1 MPYNNYYMKKKK
13 RRKVKNRLSRTYSVQ
28 LREQIRKT
36 VDEANASLQPERRIP
51 VLVAF
56 QVAGRDLR
64 KTRKLHPDVRV
75 FSAARAV
82 NAHISLSSV
91 GKETVAALENS
102 DLLPVGHPKSTRV
115 HAMTASALRASRARW
130 IAADPSIVH
139 EESRA
144 LVASALS
151 LYPTSVEAQHAFARI
166 EAADINRMPL
176 WVRVLAA
183 SAAHAMTAALGLG
196 GNSSVA
202 RRARAQMQRRDRI
215 GRFAFMGGGFSFGI
229 KIDGVFRA
237 ISGKVVGMPEGG
249 EGDLVEIDIRGD
261 KDLADGIYT
270 VNSSRGTSSKAILDV
285 DALPEKTRQRAQ
297 GTEIDS
303 EAYDIKSLK
312 RMDAPSEFK
321 KKSENNGVI
330 SYMTDDAYAVE
341 SADGG
346 KSITVRREVGGS
358 LVGKFDD
365 WGKAVSAMGKDQ
377 DNYDKYLKT
386 PEGQAELRSG
396 KWDVEVVGDDDV
408 DAPEPSAEP
417 MDLDPSRNITTQV
430 TDAVRDKR
438 KVRFNYGGKERIL
451 TPEKI
456 STGEKSGKRNLFGKD
471 GDGNRKSFTLDKIE
485 APEVKAR
492 IPEQDSTSQE
502 PGTAPEGWTTRVA
515 MEMGGVPNA
524 WTHVPPSAEY
534 GEDHHVSERIVDG
547 KSKYDVW
554 RLRWKTGEGEHT
566 QVATRDTLDE
576 AAEAIKADMPNAD
589 AARAASKKK
598 EKDKVAD
605 AKARKDAEAEIRKLT
620 PDLDQ
625 LNKAEESGYYRQVM
639 RDRMNGTVLFDDD
652 GKYVKSSEMPEPPG
666 SQKVFKFADE
676 RISSML
682 EDLEKIENKSPAT
695 ESRIKALKAEAA
707 YRKYEREKDAEERQE
722 AIRLNEIEN
731 QKRAEAEKAKWEDR
745 EWVVN
750 HVAESINKTEDN
762 WQQSD
767 DYRGY
772 SEGFG
777 KDSYA
782 KQEVARAQLTDKE
795 KAEVA
800 EKVNDK
806 DKVDTYLGTFD
817 TTSEQ
822 PGITAD
828 EFQSKYSIPFPR
840 AVDQPDGTVG
850 MVSELPVAFDEGT
863 LDDILEDFAK
873 NFPNGKV
880 KNTGKKSSGG
890 WDIVEYTVPED
901 EIDKFGQWYR
911 GGLTEDISPEEEKMS
926 DVLREAKPFTDA
938 ELQKVIDEI
947 NELFE
952 QYDGG
957 ALDASD
963 VLDRFGDAIQD
974 VPNNDAIYGDLVRQ
988 VENMELRG
996 GTLEKAKSEV
1006 EKSVRKNATEE
1017 GAVPYM
1023 SGEPPTVDPRVT
1035 SAESKLEEAQLL
1047 AEEMEDSGKFKK
1059 ATADKIIAMV
1069 KSARDE
1075 YESWLSG
1082 IPNREEGTADGMLE
1096 ELIDELEERYTRKD
1110 IEFPK
1115 FDDAIFQIGY
1125 DGDYFTDPELG
1136 GPGGP
1141 PFAVPNTIPKGNG
1154 VSISFPLAEYEDDL
1168 ETFADQVKR
1177 ANDLG
1182 GFVEIDTT
1190 PTLEGADAIVV
1201 TFDKPRLTPAEANAF
1216 LGGTRRDGAF
1226 DARFEDDSE
1235 GSEREELFNEL
1246 TKGKPDASYEEYTA
1260 RQREEAENEFE
1271 NLSPGEYKEFISDMR
1286 EEGRVDIGPGM
1297 TSREVQEIFVEDW
1310 IDGNSLTKEDWEEQ
1324 NVGTEVSDTPDA
1336 EDQKLQSFL
1345 NEEFDA
1351 MFEVP
1356 EGAYKVKIFDPYFPR
1371 GKTDES
1377 STDYTDDPSV
1387 LSQKF
1392 TKEELARALAEAVLP
1407 GEDGEQASG
1416 AGSLEFDAGEETV
1429 PAEALY
1435 EAIGSTDFD
1444 ADMILA
1450 GLYDSQLDRDRP
1462 QTNMERIQQFK
1473 DDMAFSPG
1481 DDLAEIIP
1489 TMTDPDQVIRDAEAR
1504 NRTLGRPDRAAAAL
1518 DLTNT
1523 YEEKNEKL
1531 KSLADDLIAKQDE
1544 GLGYDAG
1551 NLPEMMREYLPLS
1564 TSSDPDDREA
1574 FSGFWGMMMSLDGGS
1589 SGPGQLDDSVR
1600 QGDGFRGVVYNAL
1613 IDVNG
1618 GDTDAADDAYEE
1630 LVETYGGMKE
1640 FVDGKEAISSGES
1653 DLDSKSTAAAFYRL
1667 VKAASRPNETPLYRA
1682 IGVNSDDPLF
1692 ETYTTE
1698 GSVFGFD
1705 ARSFTSNEISS
1716 AGFGSMMFP
1725 AEGDQRRVIFTVA
1738 PGEVDSVEAAN
1749 FSVFAG
1755 ESEHFGYGTFEVVS
1769 VKEVDTL
1776 YGKTRGQKDIVVE
1789 VRRSDGPSDAKSTGD
1804 GVTYSGIESWEKIGG
1819 QLGSNEGGTYRDP
1832 QGNEYY
1838 VKVPKSPSHAQNESL
1853 ASTFYEELGINATQV
1868 SLGFDNGELRIV
1880 SPMVQGSTPDFES
1893 RLDDQ
1898 DYINKLKEGFAV
1910 DAWLANWDV
1919 VGLVYDNVISD
1930 SDGNPLRVDP
1940 GGSLLWRARGL
1951 PKGDAFGDEVVELD
1965 TFRDADLNP
1974 QSASVFGNMTDEE
1987 VRMSAEKLLQ
1997 ITPQRIDELVD
2008 SIVTDP
2014 KEAATLKT
2022 RLKRRRDYILESQGI
2037 TGPLDAP
2044 RPLDVDGNEID
2055 RPELPDDITDEAA
2068 MSDYKDRLADFEV
2081 GKAVAEVW
2089 DCTEGG
2095 GLTAAGKKKC
2105 TVPTVDELVEKVNA
2119 DTAEV
2124 APDTKAE
2131 AQELVDDVDNFIA
2144 ERLEEDGLK
2153 TTQKS
2158 RLESLKKAISDINAK
2173 IQSGKIS
2180 KKAAIDELNDI
2191 ADGIQIGGDS
2201 DFSDTLAT
2209 IQDIVVD
2216 FRKIIDGTINDRP
2229 PSKDLPPPGSGKGY
2243 AKDGTTF
2250 LVPGMRVRT
2259 KWGYG
2264 GTVDRYDKNSWQ
2276 VWVTMD
2282 IDPAGKFAP
2291 GAKKMSFATKTLDA
2305 INQGDDNAPWV
2316 DLPGV
2321 PPGKKP
2327 QGGLTYEP
2335 TKFAGPGKKVKEE
2348 AAKASEADKQKR
2360 PKADAPEG
2368 APVVE
2373 APTDKTF
2380 KPIDADNRYA
2390 AVTRVTQGMANGVPN
2405 LESENKLDEHVKDI
2419 LKVFTSP
2426 QQMDILSGTYD
2437 STSGSEEDK
2446 RYRFVATD
2454 VRVSSN
2460 NVGWSSDDTYEVDML
2475 MFSENNG
2482 PDSQLQTG
2490 PVQQSNAMRT
2500 VTVTVLAKPN
2510 SSASNTF
2517 TLTNDFDNVE
2527 DFRAVEYFVSTV
2539 AAVSNANKIYVNDS
2553 SAQVLAQGGYV
2564 YADRSDAD
2572 FASIGIFNTNL
2583 VKILRD
2589 LYPPKSEESKTL
2601 EKNIVKYTEFTPNGY
2616 VTDIDYD
2623 MILSKDVM
2631 ARVKE
2636 GVDSGKVRLFEEEG
2650 KEGSNP
2656 RFVKTIGIPK
2666 TPKQIVTDKETRIKS
2681 KKELENKSGDENP
2694 VEYNKKVDFS
2704 TSEIDGLPSMLGAI
2718 SEVRADTHNELGAPN
2733 PVKNRGVSAA
2743 IDGTDIE
2750 DLEVTVDEV
2759 IDEISGDASTRIIF
2773 KLTPWAAN
2781 ELKVDKDSDWSI
2793 NPDEGGYAKLPYT
2806 AIDETTGAVIEYP
2819 EKAALRDRLTTFET
2833 EVSPGVKIQILL
2845 GPKAGS
2851 GGGFGSNS
2859 KTLASSVRIDIDKD
2873 IEVTT
2878 ELLDE
2883 VFRKAGVRSPRP
2895 ATLDDFKLLSENR
2908 AITVLGMGHTSPES
2922 NPVGESRKNQLENIK
2937 KKYGF
2942 DSSDITV
2949 VRSSTG
2955 RIEVRVPSKVAKK
2968 ISADTGTYTLSH
2980 SANFY
2985 GFLENKFSDFTG
2997 FYSTITDQ
3005 HLKAMAARTVNM
3017 LVGRNNEG
3025 GELKSSRRRFLRGL
3039 PVEGQSTQED
3049 IQTGEGG
3056 DYVFFTPK
3064 ESNDEGN
3071 LTDKYS
3077 DAKHIEFQFDP
3088 DKLYERLD
3096 FYANSGDN
3104 GTGRRERKDSVIDD
3118 AAAGGYEVMFKGA
3131 VSMDSLRS
3139 LVVNPELRPYVIEQ
3153 LEARGITEING
3164 KDIRDIV
3171 LYAGYGPDQDTR
3183 DIEKSL
3189 SNTQNTSS
3197 N

>member
-1 MPYNNYYMKKKK
+1 
-13 RRKVKNRLSRTYSVQ
+13 
-28 LREQIRKT
+28 
-36 VDEANASLQPERRIP
+36 
-51 VLVAF
+51 
-56 QVAGRDLR
+56 
-64 KTRKLHPDVRV
+64 
-75 FSAARAV
+75 
-82 NAHISLSSV
+82 
-91 GKETVAALENS
+91 
-102 DLLPVGHPKSTRV
+102 
-115 HAMTASALRASRARW
+115 
-130 IAADPSIVH
+130 
-139 EESRA
+139 
-144 LVASALS
+144 
-151 LYPTSVEAQHAFARI
+151 
-166 EAADINRMPL
+166 
-176 WVRVLAA
+176 
-183 SAAHAMTAALGLG
+183 
-196 GNSSVA
+196 
-202 RRARAQMQRRDRI
+202 
-215 GRFAFMGGGFSFGI
+215 MGGGFSFGI

-417 MDLDPSRNITTQV
+417 MDLDPSRNITTQI

-492 IPEQDSTSQE
+492 IPEQDGASQE
-502 PGTAPEGWTTRVA
+502 QGTAPDGWTTRVA
-515 MEMGGVPNA
+515 MEMGGVPSA

-598 EKDKVAD
+598 EEDKVAD
-605 AKARKDAEAEIRKLT
+605 EKARKDAEAEIRKLT

-625 LNKAEESGYYRQVM
+625 LNKAEESGYNRQVM
-639 RDRMNGTVLFDDD
+639 RDRMNGIVMFDDD
-652 GKYVKSSEMPEPPG
+652 GKYVKSSDMPEPPG

-676 RISSML
+676 RISLML
-682 EDLEKIENKSPAT
+682 EDLERIENKSPAT

-731 QKRAEAEKAKWEDR
+731 KKRAEAEKAKWEDR
-745 EWVVN
+745 DWVVD
-750 HVAESINKTEDN
+750 HVAESINKTENN
-762 WQQSD
+762 WQQAD

-782 KQEVARAQLTDKE
+782 KQEVAKAQLTDKE

-806 DKVDTYLGTFD
+806 DKVSTYLGTFD
-817 TTSEQ
+817 TTTEQ

-828 EFQSKYSIPFPR
+828 EFESKYSIPFPR

-850 MVSELPVAFDEGT
+850 MVSKLPVAFDEGT
-863 LDDILEDFAK
+863 LDDILDDFAK
-873 NFPNGKV
+873 KFPNGKV
-880 KNTGKKSSGG
+880 KNTGEKSSGG

-911 GGLTEDISPEEEKMS
+911 GDLTEDISPEDKHELRQRGDSNVFDYGEGIIIDGEFGGVSVQSRYNEPIGSIDNPVPQLDSIDDAKRAIEDWEANRYQRRNERLADAIGTMVKNNRDAKKRKATGAKEKKSDIAEIVKKFSSQNDAKRYREELEKIYES
-926 DVLREAKPFTDA
+926 VNSGEITWGEALVEAEKLAPRLTGKGSAPERTPQEWAEWAKRRHFPGDTEGNKLLDDTAAKAAGESPAADA

-952 QYDGG
+952 KYDGG

-974 VPNNDAIYGDLVRQ
+974 VPNNDAIYSDLVKQ

-1017 GAVPYM
+1017 GAVPYLD
-1023 SGEPPTVDPRVT
+1023 SDGPGEPPAGP
-1035 SAESKLEEAQLL
+1035 SGESQGEIENKLAKAKEILEGL
-1047 AEEMEDSGKFKK
+1047 EDSGFDEAK
-1059 ATADKIIAMV
+1059 ANEALDLV
-1069 KSARDE
+1069 KSASSDFEKFIESKDRD
-1075 YESWLSG
+1075 G
-1082 IPNREEGTADGMLE
+1082 EGVAQG
-1096 ELIDELEERYTRKD
+1096 ELDRFIED
-1110 IEFPK
+1110 IEEAIVRE
-1115 FDDAIFQIGY
+1115 DAILFPNMDDLILDVSRDLSTFGDSDDGPVDPDEFQSKYNMPYPESATDEDNRTVSRTVVDVVTEEVTLEDIEEDFKKKFPNGNMKVIRPAGTNGWPEVQY
-1125 DGDYFTDPELG
+1125 DVAPGDEDRLGKWYSGDLGPYDYPDSEDDGIDGDISLA
-1136 GPGGP
+1136 GPD
-1141 PFAVPNTIPKGNG
+1141 
-1154 VSISFPLAEYEDDL
+1154 EED
-1168 ETFADQVKR
+1168 
-1177 ANDLG
+1177 
-1182 GFVEIDTT
+1182 
-1190 PTLEGADAIVV
+1190 
-1201 TFDKPRLTPAEANAF
+1201 
-1216 LGGTRRDGAF
+1216 
-1226 DARFEDDSE
+1226 
-1235 GSEREELFNEL
+1235 
-1246 TKGKPDASYEEYTA
+1246 
-1260 RQREEAENEFE
+1260 
-1271 NLSPGEYKEFISDMR
+1271 
-1286 EEGRVDIGPGM
+1286 
-1297 TSREVQEIFVEDW
+1297 
-1310 IDGNSLTKEDWEEQ
+1310 
-1324 NVGTEVSDTPDA
+1324 
-1336 EDQKLQSFL
+1336 KLQEFL
-1345 NEEFDA
+1345 SEEFDA

-1356 EGAYKVKIFDPYFPR
+1356 EGAYKVKIFDPYSPR

-1416 AGSLEFDAGEETV
+1416 VGSLEFDAGEETV

-1564 TSSDPDDREA
+1564 TSADPDDREA

-1600 QGDGFRGVVYNAL
+1600 DGDGFRGVVYNAL

-1618 GDTDAADDAYEE
+1618 GDVAAAEDAYEE

-1640 FVDGKEAISSGES
+1640 FVDGKEAISSGEA

-1716 AGFGSMMFP
+1716 SGFGSMMFP

-1832 QGNEYY
+1832 AGNEYY

-1898 DYINKLKEGFAV
+1898 DYVNKLKEGFAV

-1974 QSASVFGNMTDEE
+1974 QSASVFGDMTDEE

-2044 RPLDVDGNEID
+2044 RPLDVDGNEMD

-2068 MSDYKDRLADFEV
+2068 MSDYKDKLAEFEV

-2327 QGGLTYEP
+2327 QGGLTYTP
-2335 TKFAGPGKKVKEE
+2335 TKFAGPGKKIKEE

-2360 PKADAPEG
+2360 PKAEAPQG
-2368 APVVE
+2368 AQEAE

-2405 LESENKLDEHVKDI
+2405 LESENKLDEHVNDI

-2437 STSGSEEDK
+2437 STSGSEETK

-2454 VRVSSN
+2454 VRVSTEY
-2460 NVGWSSDDTYEVDML
+2460 VGWDSDDTYEVDML
-2475 MFSENNG
+2475 MFSENDG

-2490 PVQQSNAMRT
+2490 PVQQSSAMRT
-2500 VTVTVLAKPN
+2500 VTVKVVAKPN

-2517 TLTNDFDNVE
+2517 TLTNDFDNAE
-2527 DFRAVEYFVSTV
+2527 DFRAVEYFVSTI
-2539 AAVSNANKIYVNDS
+2539 AAVSNTNKIYVNDS
-2553 SAQVLAQGGYV
+2553 SAQVLAYGGYT

-2572 FASIGIFNTNL
+2572 FASIAIFNANL
-2583 VKILRD
+2583 VKVLRD
-2589 LYPPKSEESKTL
+2589 LYPPESEESKTL
-2601 EKNIVKYTEFTPNGY
+2601 QKNIAKYTEFTPNGY

-2631 ARVKE
+2631 SRVKE
-2636 GVDSGKVRLFEEEG
+2636 GVDSGKISLFEEKG

-2666 TPKQIVTDKETRIKS
+2666 TPKQIVTDKETRVKS

-2704 TSEIDGLPSMLGAI
+2704 VSEIEGLPSMLSAV
-2718 SEVRADTHNELGAPN
+2718 SEARKDTHSELGTPN
-2733 PVKNRGVSAA
+2733 PIKNRGVSAA
-2743 IDGTDIE
+2743 IDSTDIE

-2759 IDEISGDASTRIIF
+2759 IDEISGDVSTRLIF

-2781 ELKVDKDSDWSI
+2781 ELKVGKDSDWSI

-2806 AIDETTGAVIEYP
+2806 AIDETTGAVVEYP
-2819 EKAALRDRLTTFET
+2819 EKVAVRDRLTTFET

-2845 GPKAGS
+2845 GTRAGS

-2859 KTLASSVRIDIDKD
+2859 KTLASSVRIDIDKSV
-2873 IEVTT
+2873 EVTT

-2922 NPVGESRKNQLENIK
+2922 NPIGESRKNQLENIK

-2968 ISADTGTYTLSH
+2968 ISADTDTYTLSH

-2985 GFLENKFSDFTG
+2985 GFLENTFSDFTG
-2997 FYSTITDQ
+2997 FYSTITAE
-3005 HLKAMAARTVNM
+3005 HLKAMATRTVNM

-3049 IQTGEGG
+3049 IETGEGG

-3064 ESNDEGN
+3064 EWDDEGN

-3088 DKLYERLD
+3088 DKMYERLD
-3096 FYANSGDN
+3096 FYANSVDN

-3118 AAAGGYEVMFKGA
+3118 AAGGGYEVMFKGA